1 MFDIGW
7 TEITIILIVAIIVIG
22 PKDLPRVLRTVGQWV
37 GKAKSMTREF
47 RGHVDDMIRDTELD
61 EVKKQIESAGSF
73 DVNSALENSIDP
85 NGEMKDAFD
94 FSGDEFSNP
103 VDLDDP
109 SYNDGELDPNDPDG
123 TAVYDDDPHDD
134 PEDSPEELPEETVEV
149 MPEGTADIP
158 GEEIPAGAIPEKD
171 PKA

>member
-37 GKAKSMTREF
+37 GKAKAMTREF

-61 EVKKQIESAGSF
+61 EVKKQIESVGSF
-73 DVNSALENSIDP
+73 DANDALEKAIDGD
-85 NGEMKDAFD
+85 GEIKNAFD

-103 VDLDDP
+103 TDLDDP
-109 SYNDGELDPNDPDG
+109 TYDQDEDDPDG
-123 TAVYDDDPHDD
+123 TAIYDEDEQFPDDLPDGM
-134 PEDSPEELPEETVEV
+134 PELEREEEPAAVEAQPEE
-149 MPEGTADIP
+149 D
-158 GEEIPAGAIPEKD
+158 
-171 PKA
+171 KA

>member
-37 GKAKSMTREF
+37 GKAKAMTREF

-73 DVNSALENSIDP
+73 DANDALEKAIDGD
-85 NGEMKDAFD
+85 GEIKNAFD
-94 FSGDEFSNP
+94 FSGDEFANP
-103 VDLDDP
+103 TDLDDP
-109 SYNDGELDPNDPDG
+109 SYDEDTDDDPDG
-123 TAVYDDDPHDD
+123 TAMLDDNDGVKQLPDN
-134 PEDSPEELPEETVEV
+134 LPEGITELEQEEESAAVEV
-149 MPEGTADIP
+149 QLKEDKT
-158 GEEIPAGAIPEKD
+158 
-171 PKA
+171 

>member
-37 GKAKSMTREF
+37 GKAKAMTREF

-73 DVNSALENSIDP
+73 DANDALEKAIDGD
-85 NGEMKDAFD
+85 GEIKNAFD
-94 FSGDEFSNP
+94 FSSDEFANP
-103 VDLDDP
+103 TDLDDP
-109 SYNDGELDPNDPDG
+109 SYDEDTDDDPDG
-123 TAVYDDDPHDD
+123 TAMLDDNDGVKQLPDN
-134 PEDSPEELPEETVEV
+134 LPEGITELEQEEESAAVEV
-149 MPEGTADIP
+149 Q
-158 GEEIPAGAIPEKD
+158 
-171 PKA
+171 PKEYKT

>member
-7 TEITIILIVAIIVIG
+7 TEITIILIVAIIVVG

-73 DVNSALENSIDP
+73 DANTALENTIDP
-85 NGEMKDAFD
+85 DGEIKNAFD
-94 FSGDEFSNP
+94 FSGDEFANP

-109 SYNDGELDPNDPDG
+109 AYDEDDPDDPDG
-123 TAVYDDDPHDD
+123 TAVYDDDELDEDETAELPDAA
-134 PEDSPEELPEETVEV
+134 PEGMPEIAAEEAPGEAPVPVGKPEEEN
-149 MPEGTADIP
+149 
-158 GEEIPAGAIPEKD
+158 
-171 PKA
+171 KA

>member
-37 GKAKSMTREF
+37 GKAKAMTREF

-73 DVNSALENSIDP
+73 DANEALEKAIDGD
-85 NGEMKDAFD
+85 GEIKNAFD
-94 FSGDEFSNP
+94 FSGEEFANP
-103 VDLDDP
+103 TDLDDP
-109 SYNDGELDPNDPDG
+109 SYDIDDDEDPDG
-123 TAVYDDDPHDD
+123 TAVYEGDEVDQLPDDP
-134 PEDSPEELPEETVEV
+134 PEG
-149 MPEGTADIP
+149 MPEIAS
-158 GEEIPAGAIPEKD
+158 EEPVAVETSDKED
-171 PKA
+171 KA

>member
-37 GKAKSMTREF
+37 GKAKAMTREF

-73 DVNSALENSIDP
+73 DANDALEKAIDGD
-85 NGEMKDAFD
+85 GEIKNAFD
-94 FSGDEFSNP
+94 FSGDEFANP
-103 VDLDDP
+103 TDLDDP
-109 SYNDGELDPNDPDG
+109 SYDDDEDDDPDG
-123 TAVYDDDPHDD
+123 TAVLDQDEPAQLPDD
-134 PEDSPEELPEETVEV
+134 
-149 MPEGTADIP
+149 MPEGMPEIER
-158 GEEIPAGAIPEKD
+158 EEEPAAVEVANKED
-171 PKA
+171 KA